1 MANFPTSKTSQ
12 PLAGCPRAAG
22 FTLIEVMIV
31 VVILGILS
39 SLAFPAYTDY
49 IRRGRVTDAVAQL
62 AEFNLRMEQASQDNG
77 NYGVETCAV
86 PVPAQ
91 TSYFKTT
98 CELGE
103 NGQSYVATATGQAA
117 MAGHTYTID
126 DAGTKQTTAFIR
138 PVQLPASCWL
148 LSEGDC

>member
-1 MANFPTSKTSQ
+1 MAKVSISTTSS
-12 PLAGCPRAAG
+12 PEGHLAPAAG
-22 FTLIEVMIV
+22 FTLIELMIV

-39 SLAFPAYTDY
+39 TLAYPAYTDY

-77 NYGVETCAV
+77 NYGVDSCAV
-86 PVPAQ
+86 QVPAQ

-103 NGQSYVATATGQAA
+103 KGQSYVATATGQAA

-126 DAGTKQTTAFIR
+126 DVGTKQTTAFIR